1 MLGNSGIF
9 YALAVFYASCMI
21 FRLFLFTSLLGL
33 MLLNICCCFFFCL
46 FNLNVGFTFGWF
58 FFPFTILS
66 NQAVRM

>member
-9 YALAVFYASCMI
+9 YALAVFYAQLYDFQTVS
-21 FRLFLFTSLLGL
+21 FYFSVRLDAFKYLLLLF
-33 MLLNICCCFFFCL
+33 FL